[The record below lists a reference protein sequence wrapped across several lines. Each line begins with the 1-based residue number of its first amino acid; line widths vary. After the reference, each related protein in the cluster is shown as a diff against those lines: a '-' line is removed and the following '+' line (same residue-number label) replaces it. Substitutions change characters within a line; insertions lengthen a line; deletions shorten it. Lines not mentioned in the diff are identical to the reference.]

1 MSKDRGENIYC
12 NNPFQPSR
20 LKTREVFIGNVPMGS
35 MHPVRIQSMTNTPTG
50 DTIASVEQCIR
61 IIEKGADYVRL
72 TAANIQEA
80 ENLANIKKELRT
92 KGYSTPLIADVH
104 FNPRVAETSARIVE
118 KIRINPGNFVSSH
131 DKGKPSIREKLVPLI
146 NICKEY
152 GTAMRI
158 GVNHGSLSKRILQ
171 EYGDT
176 PTGMVESAMEY
187 LEICREENFHQ
198 LIFSMKSSNT
208 LVMVQA
214 YRLLVSKM
222 LQLGDVYPLHL
233 GVTEAG
239 DGEDGRIKSA
249 VGIGTLMA
257 DGLGDTIRVSLTEDP
272 EEEIPVG
279 QKLVAYYDYNNS
291 ANKVD
296 NKIDFPVDPFQYN
309 KRKTHEVENIGGNK
323 VPVVIINLESVLEID
338 WSDLGF
344 NYNSISDTWH
354 KSDASPDYLFFGSS
368 PPPEHLPSC
377 SIGLVNID
385 LWGSQ
390 AKYREQF
397 YPVFTIEE
405 FKGIEDKSSVLNF
418 IKVSSKSELSQF
430 LRENIENKTIVLIL
444 NSKQLYALHEYRAV
458 FSELI
463 HKGSQI
469 PVILTQDSRLSDS
482 EEQML
487 VSAFTLGGLS
497 LDGLGDGIWI
507 EKTNKTE
514 VSSTISLAFGI
525 LQASR
530 VRTSKTE
537 YISCPSCG
545 RTLFDI
551 LEITAKI
558 KQKTRHLKGL
568 KIGIM
573 GCIVNGPGE
582 MADADY
588 GYVGSGKGK
597 ISLYKNKNVVKKS
610 IPAEVAVEELIQ
622 LIKENGDWVEP
633 VQ

>member
-92 KGYSTPLIADVH
+92 RGYSTPLIADVH
-104 FNPRVAETSARIVE
+104 FNPKVAEISARIVE

-131 DKGKPSIREKLVPLI
+131 DSGKPSIRGKLVPLI
-146 NICKEY
+146 NICKEFE
-152 GTAMRI
+152 TAMRI
-158 GVNHGSLSKRILQ
+158 GVNHGSLSNRILQ

-176 PTGMVESAMEY
+176 PAGMVESAMEY
-187 LEICREENFHQ
+187 LEICQEENFHQ

-208 LVMVQA
+208 RVMVQV
-214 YRLLVSKM
+214 YRLLVSRM

-257 DGLGDTIRVSLTEDP
+257 DGLGDTIRISLTEDP
-272 EEEIPVG
+272 EVEIPVG
-279 QKLVAYYDYNNS
+279 QKLVTYYDYNNS
-291 ANKVD
+291 KNKAD
-296 NKIDFPVDPFQYN
+296 NKIDYPIDPFQYN
-309 KRKTHEVENIGGNK
+309 KRKTHEVENIGGNN
-323 VPVVIINLESVLEID
+323 VPVVVINLESVSEIN

-344 NYNSISDTWH
+344 TYNSNSDTWH

-368 PPPEHLPSC
+368 SSPNQLPEG

-385 LWGSQ
+385 LWRSQ
-390 AKYREQF
+390 ARYWEQF
-397 YPVFTIEE
+397 YPVFTIED

-418 IKVSSKSELSQF
+418 IKTSSIKEFSQF
-430 LRENIENKTIVLIL
+430 LKENIDNKTIVFIL
-444 NSKQLYALHEYRAV
+444 NSKRLSALHDYRTV

-469 PVILTQDSRLSDS
+469 PVILTQDSRLSNP
-482 EEQML
+482 EEQLL
-487 VSAFTLGGLS
+487 VSASTLGGLL
-497 LDGLGDGIWI
+497 LDGLGDGIWV
-507 EKTNKTE
+507 ENTDNTR
-514 VSSTISLAFGI
+514 VTSTISLAFGI

-551 LEITAKI
+551 QEITADI
-558 KQKTRHLKGL
+558 KRKTNHLKGL

-597 ISLYKNKNVVKKS
+597 ISLYKNKDVVKKN
-610 IPAEVAVEELIQ
+610 IPAEVAVKELIQ